1 MAMKN
6 GLKKIKNVTNSIV
19 IAMYLILL
27 FAFLF
32 NEFNILF
39 LKH

>member
-6 GLKKIKNVTNSIV
+6 GLKKIKNNTNSIV
-19 IAMYLILL
+19 VAMYLSLL
-27 FAFLF
+27 FAFLI

-39 LKH
+39 FKH